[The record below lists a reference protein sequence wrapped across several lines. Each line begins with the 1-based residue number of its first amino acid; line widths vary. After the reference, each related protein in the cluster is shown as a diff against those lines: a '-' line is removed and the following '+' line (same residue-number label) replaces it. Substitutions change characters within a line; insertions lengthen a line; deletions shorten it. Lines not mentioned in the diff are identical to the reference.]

1 MKKNIVVFGGGT
13 GISVLLS
20 GLKDTDTNLTSVI
33 CVSDDGRSTGKL
45 RKEFNMPAIGD
56 LRNVLVS
63 LSDIDFKMK
72 QLLSYRFKT
81 YSDLNGHPIGN
92 LMMVGLY
99 NITGSLKESIEILS
113 YFLKIKSKV
122 YPISED
128 NLTLVGETF
137 DGNKIIGEDN
147 ITKARTVYKNF
158 YYLEAPHILE
168 EVKQA
173 VINADLVIFSMGSLI
188 TSILPHLLCNELGE
202 ALDESTAKIMY
213 SCNAMTQPGETDN
226 FSVSDH
232 IKLLNKY
239 LHKRKIDVVL
249 ASNTEIRKEILDKY
263 LREEEKDLV
272 KIDKDNIEKI
282 GCELIEEDFLT
293 IKNNMIRHDREKLSS
308 VIINYLMR

>member
-20 GLKDTDTNLTSVI
+20 GLKETNTYLTSVI
-33 CVSDDGRSTGKL
+33 SVSDDGRSTGKL

-63 LSDIDFKMK
+63 LSNTDFKLK
-72 QLLSYRFKT
+72 QLLSYRFDT

-99 NITGSLKESIEILS
+99 NITGSLKESIKILS
-113 YFLKIKSKV
+113 NFLNIKSKV

-128 NLTLVGETF
+128 NLTLVGETLS
-137 DGNKIIGEDN
+137 GEKIIGEDN
-147 ITKARTVYKNF
+147 ITKAKVAYKNF
-158 YYLEAPHILE
+158 YYLEEPHVLE

-173 VINADLVIFSMGSLI
+173 VMDADLVIFSMGSLI
-188 TSILPHLLCNELGE
+188 TSILPHLLCKELVE
-202 ALDESTAKIMY
+202 TLDKSSAKIMY

-232 IKLLNKY
+232 VNLLNKY
-239 LHKRKIDVVL
+239 LGERKIDVVL
-249 ASNTEIRKEILDKY
+249 ASNTIIRKEILDKY

-272 KIDKDNIEKI
+272 KIDKEDIEKM

-293 IKNNMIRHDREKLSS
+293 IKNSMIRHDSEKLSS
-308 VIINYLMR
+308 VIVNYLKR

>member
-20 GLKDTDTNLTSVI
+20 GLKETNIYLTSVI

-63 LSDIDFKMK
+63 LSNTDSKLK
-72 QLLSYRFKT
+72 QLLSYRFDT

-99 NITGSLKESIEILS
+99 NITGSLKESIKILS
-113 YFLKIKSKV
+113 NFLNIKSKV

-128 NLTLVGETF
+128 NLTLVGETLS
-137 DGNKIIGEDN
+137 GEKIIGEDN
-147 ITKARTVYKNF
+147 ITKAKVAYKNF
-158 YYLEAPHILE
+158 YYLEEPHVLE

-173 VINADLVIFSMGSLI
+173 VMDADLVIFSMGSLI
-188 TSILPHLLCNELGE
+188 TSILPHLLCKELVE
-202 ALDESTAKIMY
+202 TLDKSSAKIMY

-232 IKLLNKY
+232 VNLLNKY
-239 LHKRKIDVVL
+239 LGERKIDVVL
-249 ASNTEIRKEILDKY
+249 ASNTIIRKEILDKY

-272 KIDKDNIEKI
+272 KIDKEDIEKM

-293 IKNNMIRHDREKLSS
+293 IKNSMIRHDSEKLSS
-308 VIINYLMR
+308 VIVNYLKR

>member
-1 MKKNIVVFGGGT
+1 MKKKIVVFGGGT
-13 GISVLLS
+13 GISTLLT
-20 GLKDTDTNLTSVI
+20 GLKNIDINLTSVI

-63 LSDIDFKMK
+63 LSDIDSKMK
-72 QLLSYRFKT
+72 QLLSYRFDT

-99 NITGSLKESIEILS
+99 NITGSVKESIEILS
-113 YFLKIKSKV
+113 DFLNIKSKV

-128 NLTLVGETF
+128 NLTLVGETI
-137 DGNKIIGEDN
+137 DGNKIIGEEN
-147 ITKARTVYKNF
+147 ITKAKTTYKKF
-158 YYLEAPHILE
+158 SYLEEPHVLD

-173 VINADLVIFSMGSLI
+173 VLDADLVIFSMGSLI
-188 TSILPHLLCNELGE
+188 TSILPHLLCKELVDT
-202 ALDESTAKIMY
+202 LDKSNAKIMY

-226 FSVSDH
+226 FNVSCH
-232 IKLLNKY
+232 VKLLNKY
-239 LHKRKIDVVL
+239 LGKRKIDVVL
-249 ASNTEIRKEILDKY
+249 ASNTEIKKEILDKY

-272 KIDKDNIEKI
+272 KIDKENIEKI

-293 IKNNMIRHDREKLSS
+293 IKNNMIRHDSEKLSS